1 MVSKEYVKNDYRK
14 YLFSIIKMQQIIG
27 KLVKTVLQLFH
38 CNIPIILILTLSGT
52 QINIKFC
59 FQW

>member
-27 KLVKTVLQLFH
+27 KLVLNV
-38 CNIPIILILTLSGT
+38 NLT
-52 QINIKFC
+52 KE
-59 FQW
+59 